1 MDSVENTHTLAGK
14 NVEFRVKEIKRYIV
28 TQHSHFVSRS
38 GDETCG
44 ENRMIGEYGNYEV
57 AYSVGY
63 ALAKAEHERLGYAPD
78 DLRIQYPKT
87 DYDRIGEAVQGS
99 EVGHVF
105 G

>member
-1 MDSVENTHTLAGK
+1 MESVENTRTLVGK

-28 TQHSHFVSRS
+28 TQHTHTVAGN

-63 ALAKAEHERLGYAPD
+63 ALAKAEHERLGYALD
-78 DLRIQYPKT
+78 DPRIQYPKT
-87 DYDRIGEAVQGS
+87 DYDRIGEAMQGS
-99 EVGHVF
+99 EVGHAF

>member
-1 MDSVENTHTLAGK
+1 MESVENTHTLVGK

-28 TQHSHFVSRS
+28 TQHSHSVEEN

-44 ENRMIGEYGNYEV
+44 ENRMIGEYGSYEV

-63 ALAKAEHERLGYAPD
+63 ALAKAEHDRLGYEPGD
-78 DLRIQYPKT
+78 MRIQYPKT
-87 DYDRIGEAVQGS
+87 DYDRIGEAMQSS

>member
-28 TQHSHFVSRS
+28 TQHSTTVNSR
-38 GDETCG
+38 GEETTD

-78 DLRIQYPKT
+78 DPRIQYPKT
-87 DYDRIGEAVQGS
+87 DYDRIGEAMQGS